1 MKKEYIQIGVIGL
14 GLAMLPILIMSN
26 MKKTP
31 SKSTAPVAPAV
42 VPAGVAAGPDAV
54 SIVRA
59 EIDDRILDI
68 QSKRLDLPWGRDPFL
83 TMSDSVGKMNEFQL
97 KGISFA
103 QDKKGYAFINDEIVS
118 AGDSISGYEVEV
130 IEKDRV
136 KLKRGAQTFFLTF
149 SEQE

>member
-14 GLAMLPILIMSN
+14 GLAMLPVLIMSN
-26 MKKTP
+26 MKKP
-31 SKSTAPVAPAV
+31 APKSTAPVAPAA
-42 VPAGVAAGPDAV
+42 VPEVVAAGPDAV
-54 SIVRA
+54 GIVRS
-59 EIDDRILDI
+59 EIDDRILDV